1 MSAAS
6 DGIAGAV
13 KLGGSVAKVEIGTFA
28 QQQFEAG

>member
-13 KLGGSVAKVEIGTFA
+13 KLGRSVAKVEIGPFA